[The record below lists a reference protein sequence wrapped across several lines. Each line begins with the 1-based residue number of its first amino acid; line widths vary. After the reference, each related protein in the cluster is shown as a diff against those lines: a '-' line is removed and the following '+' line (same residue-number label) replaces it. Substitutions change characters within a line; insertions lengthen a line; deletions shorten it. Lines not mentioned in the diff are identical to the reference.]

1 MQNENSE
8 RLEVQEIFNVLED
21 EGGHGSKGTG
31 PQSYKGKELNS
42 ANNLNEAGN
51 GVFLWAFR

>member
-51 GVFLWAFR
+51 GVFL